1 MWALFTANQS
11 ASPALAVHILA
22 RSLQN
27 SAFHNCDPPNRKLI
41 KQTPQK
47 GIGAEMA
54 IYKEVEITSIKHGEK
69 NNNWN
74 TQE

>member
-11 ASPALAVHILA
+11 ASHPLHYTS
-22 RSLQN
+22 RHTC
-27 SAFHNCDPPNRKLI
+27 SAFHNCDPPIRKLI

-54 IYKEVEITSIKHGEK
+54 ICKEVEIASVEHEEK
-69 NNNWN
+69 NNWN
-74 TQE
+74 M